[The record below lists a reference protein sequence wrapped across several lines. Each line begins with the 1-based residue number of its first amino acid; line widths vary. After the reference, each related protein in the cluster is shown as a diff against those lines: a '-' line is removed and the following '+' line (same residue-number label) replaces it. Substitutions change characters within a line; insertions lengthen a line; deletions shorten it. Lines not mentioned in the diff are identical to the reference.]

1 MNIRSLP
8 VPGIEQLQEWGPKLA
23 SALLVIAISYT
34 LTQLVWHMTGNA
46 GVTVTLPAPT
56 TEFQSSQSRNQAVR
70 LAGEIS
76 SAHLFGHAAAQAGDE
91 VISAPETKLNL
102 NLLGILS
109 IGEKNGLAIIAGGGQ
124 QEKVYKVGERIPGN
138 VTLKA
143 VYADRVLLEGSGGL
157 ETLMLP
163 KEGGLVTFTGP
174 NDRPT
179 GPGKPAFEPG
189 QDQTRQIAP
198 DQTPQVS
205 PGDLGEIR
213 NKLSR
218 NPAEIQKMAKVSQ
231 AMEGDKVI
239 GYKLQPGPDSAMYRA
254 LGLEDGDIV
263 TSVNGIDLT
272 RPENGIRA
280 LQKLRRAKQIDAT
293 ILRNGQEM
301 QISRSLDD

>member
-1 MNIRSLP
+1 MNIKSLP

-34 LTQLVWHMTGNA
+34 LTQLVWQITGNA
-46 GVTVTLPAPT
+46 GASVTLPAPT
-56 TEFQSSQSRNQAVR
+56 TEFQSNESRTQAAR

-143 VYADRVLLEGSGGL
+143 VYADRVLLEGGGGL

-163 KEGGLVTFTGP
+163 KEGGLVKFTGP
-174 NDRPT
+174 DR
-179 GPGKPAFEPG
+179 PAFEPG
-189 QDQTRQIAP
+189 QDQARQIAP
-198 DQTPQVS
+198 DQTPRVG
-205 PGDLGEIR
+205 PADLGEIR